1 MIAKMNQFPLQ
12 RPVFDKIV
20 FYSLLSQG
28 GDLKEKKRGFSQI
41 ALAMTA
47 AFMLHNGGLF
57 ARFKNSNAYTV
68 DIFYPGNC
76 FNF

>member
-28 GDLKEKKRGFSQI
+28 GDLKEKKE
-41 ALAMTA
+41 ALVK
-47 AFMLHNGGLF
+47 LLLQ
-57 ARFKNSNAYTV
+57 
-68 DIFYPGNC
+68 
-76 FNF
+76 